1 MCSKRAH
8 FCFLYFK
15 ANGMVVMKMMS
26 IESVSKTYGEKQLFK
41 DLSFTIS
48 EKDRVG
54 LIGVNGTGKSSLLK
68 ITAGLDLPDSGE
80 IVKAKDYRISYLS
93 QEPGLSCDLTVLEQV
108 FEGDAPIL
116 KQLREYEQAL
126 HDLNNNPEAVSVQQ
140 HLFELQKRMD
150 AENAWDASANAK
162 AILTK
167 LGIEDFNK
175 QVGELS
181 GGQRKRVALAQVL
194 IQAPDL
200 LILDEPTNHLD
211 YDSVKWLEDYLSRYQ
226 GALLLVTHDRYFLD
240 RVTNRIFELDKGSL
254 YSYKGNYADFLEA
267 KAGREENE
275 AATIEKQRNL
285 YRRELEWIRRGAKAR
300 STKQKARIQRFDKLD
315 EQLSN
320 VKNADKLDISL
331 NGSRLGKQVYE
342 LKSASKQYG
351 NHIILKNF
359 DLLIKP
365 GDRIGIIG
373 RNGTGKST
381 VLNILADK
389 IPLDTGELSI
399 GQTVKVAYYTQ
410 ENEDM
415 DENKRMIEYVKET
428 AEVIH
433 TSDGK
438 VLSAAQM
445 LERFLFPLNTH
456 GTPIRKLS
464 GGEKRRLY
472 LLKLLLTA
480 PNVLLLDEPTND
492 LDTQTLTVLED
503 YLEDFP
509 GVVITVSHDRYFLDK
524 VAEQLL
530 VLKGS
535 GVNETYFGSYTDY
548 LEKQTSKPVQKPE
561 PIQEKQPQAEKQKK
575 KKMTYMEK
583 KEWEEIDENIAR
595 VEERIEEIG
604 KEIVKTGS
612 DFEKAQSLM
621 EEETNLNEKL
631 EHLIERWSYLSEL
644 AENE

>member
-1 MCSKRAH
+1 
-8 FCFLYFK
+8 
-15 ANGMVVMKMMS
+15 MKMIS
-26 IESVSKTYGEKQLFK
+26 IENVTKTYGDKQLFT
-41 DLSFTIS
+41 DLSFTIT
-48 EKDRVG
+48 EKERVG

-68 ITAGLDLPDSGE
+68 IVAGIDLPDTGDL
-80 IVKAKDYRISYLS
+80 VKAKDYRISYLS
-93 QEPGLSCDLTVLEQV
+93 QQPEFTGELTVLEQV
-108 FEGDAPIL
+108 FEGDAQVL
-116 KQLREYEQAL
+116 KLLREYEQAL
-126 HDLNNNPEAVSVQQ
+126 LDLNENPESSAIQQ
-140 HLFELQKRMD
+140 RLFDFQKRMD

-162 AILTK
+162 SILTK
-167 LGIEDFNK
+167 LGIDDFQK
-175 QVGELS
+175 KIGELS
-181 GGQRKRVALAQVL
+181 GGQKKRVALAQVL

-211 YDSVKWLEDYLSRYQ
+211 YESVKWLEDYLSRYQ

-254 YSYKGNYADFLEA
+254 YSYKGNYAAFLEA
-267 KAGREENE
+267 KAVREENE
-275 AATIEKQRNL
+275 AATLEKQRNL

-315 EQLSN
+315 EQLSA
-320 VKNADKLDISL
+320 VKGAEKLDISL
-331 NGSRLGKQVYE
+331 NGSRLGKQVFE
-342 LKSASKQYG
+342 LTSASKQYSSLT
-351 NHIILKNF
+351 ILKDF
-359 DLLIKP
+359 DWLIKP

-381 VLNILADK
+381 VLNILAGK
-389 IPLDTGELSI
+389 IPLDSGEMI
-399 GQTVKVAYYTQ
+399 VGQTVKLAYYTQ

-415 DENKRMIEYVKET
+415 DENMRMIEYVKET
-428 AEVIH
+428 AEIIQ

-438 VLSAAQM
+438 TISAAQM

-524 VAEQLL
+524 VADQLL
-530 VLKGS
+530 VLKGA
-535 GVNETYFGSYTDY
+535 GEIETYLGAYTEY
-548 LEKQTSKPVQKPE
+548 LEKESAKLPE
-561 PIQEKQPQAEKQKK
+561 KTAPTIEKQPQVEKQKK

-583 KEWEEIDENIAR
+583 KEWAEIDANVAKVEARLEEIA
-595 VEERIEEIG
+595 EEIG
-604 KEIVKTGS
+604 KTGS
-612 DFEKAQSLM
+612 DFEKAQRLM
-621 EEETNLNEKL
+621 EEETSLNEEL
-631 EHLIERWSYLSEL
+631 ERLIERWSYLSEL

>member
-1 MCSKRAH
+1 MEWSI
-8 FCFLYFK
+8 L
-15 ANGMVVMKMMS
+15 KMIS
-26 IESVSKTYGEKQLFK
+26 IENVSKTYGEKQLFNHIA
-41 DLSFTIS
+41 FTIS

-68 ITAGLDLPDSGE
+68 IVAGLDLADSGE
-80 IVKAKDYRISYLS
+80 IIKAKDYQISYLS
-93 QEPGLSCDLTVLEQV
+93 QQPDLAGDLTVLEQV
-108 FEGDAPIL
+108 FKGDAPIL
-116 KQLREYEQAL
+116 RQLREYEQAML
-126 HDLNNNPEAVSVQQ
+126 ELNEQPENMAVQER
-140 HLFELQKRMD
+140 LFTLQKQMD
-150 AENAWDASANAK
+150 AQNAWDASANAK
-162 AILTK
+162 SILTK
-167 LGIEDFNK
+167 LGIDDYDKKIES
-175 QVGELS
+175 LS
-181 GGQRKRVALAQVL
+181 GGQKKRVALAQVL

-211 YDSVKWLEDYLSRYQ
+211 YESVKWLEDYLSRYQ

-240 RVTNRIFELDKGSL
+240 RVTNRIFELDKGNL
-254 YSYKGNYADFLEA
+254 YSYKGNYAAFLEA
-267 KAGREENE
+267 KAVREENE
-275 AATIEKQRNL
+275 AATLDKQRNL
-285 YRRELEWIRRGAKAR
+285 YRRELEWIRRGAQAR
-300 STKQKARIQRFDKLD
+300 STKQKARIQRFEQLDDKLA
-315 EQLSN
+315 S
-320 VKNADKLDISL
+320 VKNSEKLDLSL
-331 NGSRLGKQVYE
+331 NGSRLGKQVFE
-342 LKSASKQYG
+342 LQSASKHYG
-351 NHIILKNF
+351 SLPILTEF

-381 VLNILADK
+381 VLNILAGR
-389 IPLDTGELSI
+389 IPLDSGERI
-399 GQTVKVAYYTQ
+399 VGQTVKLAYYTQ

-415 DENKRMIEYVKET
+415 DENMRMIEYVKET

-438 VLSAAQM
+438 TISASQM

-456 GTPIRKLS
+456 GTLIRKLS

-524 VAEQLL
+524 IAEQLI
-530 VLKGS
+530 VLNGA
-535 GVNETYFGSYTDY
+535 GVIESYYGSYTDY
-548 LEKQTSKPVQKPE
+548 LEKQTSKPLLKD
-561 PIQEKQPQAEKQKK
+561 ISAQEKPLSTEKIKK
-575 KKMTYMEK
+575 KKMTYNEK
-583 KEWEEIDENIAR
+583 KEWEEIDENIAK

-604 KEIVKTGS
+604 NEMASTGS
-612 DFEKAQSLM
+612 DFEKAQRLM
-621 EEETNLNEKL
+621 EEETSLNNQL
-631 EHLIERWSYLSEL
+631 EHLIERWSYLSEI